1 MYDNVNDEY
10 NVPLLKQPRQK
21 KSSQNIEAV
30 KEPVKLDKKPRPP
43 KTEKQM
49 EQFKKVIAARKQKVE
64 ENKLKKKIEASKFL
78 LEQGII
84 KEEKRSH
91 LSENHF
97 TEKETFSEKQEVKT
111 ELKKPAK
118 QQAPSKEWDLENQS
132 DSDSSSEEQIVV
144 VKKKKKAKKKIIVM
158 QSETDSDSESS
169 DEKPVVH
176 RKFKTQQNKK
186 SVAGMPLQAPA
197 AYAEASASRVSVV
210 KIHKEPI
217 TNIPNKTYKNYFV

>member
-1 MYDNVNDEY
+1 MSDNVIEEY

-21 KSSQNIEAV
+21 KSNQNTEAV
-30 KEPVKLDKKPRPP
+30 KEPVKLLKKPRPP

-64 ENKLKKKIEASKFL
+64 ADKLKKKIEASKFL

-84 KEEKRSH
+84 KEEK
-91 LSENHF
+91 
-97 TEKETFSEKQEVKT
+97 QEVKP
-111 ELKKPAK
+111 ELKKSPK
-118 QQAPSKEWDLENQS
+118 QQAPTKEWDLENQS

-158 QSETDSDSESS
+158 QSETDTESESS

-186 SVAGMPLQAPA
+186 SV
-197 AYAEASASRVSVV
+197 V

>member
-10 NVPLLKQPRQK
+10 NVPLLKQPKQK

-84 KEEKRSH
+84 KEEK
-91 LSENHF
+91 
-97 TEKETFSEKQEVKT
+97 QEVKT

-132 DSDSSSEEQIVV
+132 DSDSSSE
-144 VKKKKKAKKKIIVM
+144 
-158 QSETDSDSESS
+158 
-169 DEKPVVH
+169 
-176 RKFKTQQNKK
+176 
-186 SVAGMPLQAPA
+186 
-197 AYAEASASRVSVV
+197 
-210 KIHKEPI
+210 
-217 TNIPNKTYKNYFV
+217 

>member
-1 MYDNVNDEY
+1 MSDNVIEEY
-10 NVPLLKQPRQK
+10 NVPLLKQPKQK

-84 KEEKRSH
+84 KEEK
-91 LSENHF
+91 
-97 TEKETFSEKQEVKT
+97 QEVKT

-118 QQAPSKEWDLENQS
+118 QQAPSKDWDLENQT
-132 DSDSSSEEQIVV
+132 DSESSSEEQIVV

-158 QSETDSDSESS
+158 QSETDSESESS
-169 DEKPVVH
+169 DDKPVVH

-217 TNIPNKTYKNYFV
+217 TNIPNKNYKNYFV

>member
-1 MYDNVNDEY
+1 MSDNVIEEY

-21 KSSQNIEAV
+21 KSSQNTEAV
-30 KEPVKLDKKPRPP
+30 KEPVKKPRPP

-84 KEEKRSH
+84 KED
-91 LSENHF
+91 
-97 TEKETFSEKQEVKT
+97 KQEVKA

-118 QQAPSKEWDLENQS
+118 QQAPTKEWDLENQT
-132 DSDSSSEEQIVV
+132 DSESSSEEQIVV

-158 QSETDSDSESS
+158 QSETDSESESS

-186 SVAGMPLQAPA
+186 SV
-197 AYAEASASRVSVV
+197 V

-217 TNIPNKTYKNYFV
+217 TNIPNKNYKNYFV